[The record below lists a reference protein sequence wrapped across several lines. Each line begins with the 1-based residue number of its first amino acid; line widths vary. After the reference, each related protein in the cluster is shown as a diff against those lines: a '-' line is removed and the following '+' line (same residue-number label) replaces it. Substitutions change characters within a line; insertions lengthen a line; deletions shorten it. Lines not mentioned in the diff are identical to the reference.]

1 MAPQSRKRDGMMAR
15 LSKLQ
20 IYSIK
25 WLNSQGK
32 NIDEIANE
40 LNLKLTTKQMEKIIT
55 PAIIK
60 EEPVAVVPTIGVKD
74 LMITSTSGKNNNT
87 IAIMTK
93 DASAAADHARTSSSS
108 DPRSLNKN
116 SIYRQKK

>member
-40 LNLKLTTKQMEKIIT
+40 LNLKLTTKQMEKII
-55 PAIIK
+55 PPSVIK
-60 EEPVAVVPTIGVKD
+60 EEQVAVVPTIGVKD

-93 DASAAADHARTSSSS
+93 DASAAADHARTSSSQ

>member
-1 MAPQSRKRDGMMAR
+1 MMAR

-40 LNLKLTTKQMEKIIT
+40 LNLKLTTKQMEKIIP
-55 PAIIK
+55 PAVIK

-93 DASAAADHARTSSSS
+93 DASAAADHARTSSSQ

>member
-1 MAPQSRKRDGMMAR
+1 MAR

-40 LNLKLTTKQMEKIIT
+40 LNLKLTTKQMEKII
-55 PAIIK
+55 PPDVIK

-93 DASAAADHARTSSSS
+93 DASAAADHARTSSSP

>member
-40 LNLKLTTKQMEKIIT
+40 LNLKLTTKQMEKIIP
-55 PAIIK
+55 PAVIK
-60 EEPVAVVPTIGVKD
+60 EEPVAVVPAIGVKD

-93 DASAAADHARTSSSS
+93 DASAAADHARTSSSQ

>member
-1 MAPQSRKRDGMMAR
+1 MMAR

-40 LNLKLTTKQMEKIIT
+40 LNLKLTTKQMEKII
-55 PAIIK
+55 PPDVIK
-60 EEPVAVVPTIGVKD
+60 EEPVVAVVPTIGVKD

-93 DASAAADHARTSSSS
+93 DASAAADHARTSSSQ